1 MGNRLIQA
9 SSAKELSG
17 STLPFAVCLRFVIRI
32 MVYIV
37 GSIILL
43 LLLLLL
49 LVFELEFDII
59 KIVVNKDIWNA
70 STLIKTLVKLI
81 AFFLLFLRILG
92 LLVQVVGVGL
102 VITLDVSHSIVIV
115 HLNNIDVEHR
125 PLQAIPPLAL

>member
-1 MGNRLIQA
+1 
-9 SSAKELSG
+9 
-17 STLPFAVCLRFVIRI
+17 

-59 KIVVNKDIWNA
+59 KIVVNKNIWNA